1 MELKHV
7 KNMTSDTA
15 SMFIFS
21 EIGAWGIDGQQ
32 FANEIEWLGRN
43 GITTINVHINS
54 GGGSVIDGLS
64 ILRSMQLFDGII
76 NTHVEGVAASIA
88 GVLAMGGKTRSIVD
102 FGRIMIHDPSF
113 SGNEALDEKQQ
124 KAVDA
129 VRQMLIV
136 IFDKNTTMTTDEI
149 SSIMTAETWFDAAE
163 SLSRGL
169 VDKVIDTERKFENI
183 FKGETNV
190 AAMVNR
196 ATTIYNKPNTEIQ
209 KRKMINLTSHLK
221 LAENA
226 AETAIIDAVK
236 VIEENA
242 AIVDGKLNDA
252 NATIAA
258 NATEITSLK
267 KVVATADVDKAI
279 TAGQIKKESRA
290 AMIEL
295 AIENQKAF
303 NAIVENVPVKA
314 AKIMDLLN
322 DGKPDADLSILI
334 NGKSFR
340 ELEKTDN
347 ALLNR
352 IEKEDVKMFNK
363 MYFNQYGVKHPNDVE
378 K

>member
-43 GITTINVHINS
+43 GITTINVNINS

-279 TAGQIKKESRA
+279 TAGQI
-290 AMIEL
+290 
-295 AIENQKAF
+295 AF

>member
-1 MELKHV
+1 
-7 KNMTSDTA
+7 MTSDTA